1 MVKPPPPL
9 LVPPPEAREANGIG
23 NKLPETSR
31 YPVLVSGQVSFTTA
45 AAIRDV
51 EQVPQN
57 VYRIQVD
64 LKPRTRDKTFKDA
77 PWTLVARHFLSTIQL
92 QDEKAIIIRKKEN
105 TVVNKIT
112 SPEELP
118 ENPEIFERD
127 YAYDVQLKNNRLV
140 SFKILIATTKTYS
153 KTFKEGP
160 MYRKLTANEWFVK
173 YIRLESQGT
182 VAEIGN
188 LLYAHNRFVN
198 QADLITEIRQLIHPT
213 LCNEIDITVTKAN
226 EYYYEKDKKV
236 RVYTRW
242 PTVICPID
250 IASQLSQV
258 IMEKWELL
266 ESDEKFKNFNLRNI
280 KFVPRNKTLVPFSA
294 RIETIGKQ
302 NEFLRNYQDVTVIRN
317 CTDVSAEFTVTQK
330 MADLFGL
337 KERRG
342 HVISLRTFLRSWE
355 DHTTGRPAIV
365 AINRTN
371 NVHEYSLLT
380 GRENKTMIHEEII
393 KLVEELKGQSNFKQL
408 EVGGTKGMMTRTHHS
423 EKVKNYATQWLKSER
438 QFDQKPPTKVKNG
451 ETNKSEEED
460 INAWQTPPTINRKMT
475 KAAKQSIIVNYND
488 KDLIQT
494 YEDVVSKQKIVYD
507 DRRVTQ
513 EHTTAIPNYGNKKMR
528 NKNEE
533 RSDDTNSTTQLST
546 LTNSTYRERKLTTAQ
561 QVQEIISSKNFKD
574 MLSQIVAPQVSN
586 LIEPTVKKI
595 NQIETQVGE
604 LHDHVQNNH
613 HWQEQQTTRQEKIQ
627 TDVNDMTTSMQQVQ
641 ESMNMMMQMYME
653 REAPSGVKRPA
664 PKEITMMEARPSPQR
679 RQRKQ
684 SSNKNDTLITQES
697 VKETNYDS
705 DSDMA
710 HKPNQS
716 DETFLPRDKNDMSE
730 EEGES

>member
-1 MVKPPPPL
+1 MAALAK
-9 LVPPPEAREANGIG
+9 GTG
-23 NKLPETSR
+23 NRLPDTSK

-45 AAIRDV
+45 AAIRDI

-105 TVVNKIT
+105 TAVNKIT

-127 YAYDVQLKNNRLV
+127 YAYDVQLKNHRLV
-140 SFKILIATTKTYS
+140 SFKILIATTKTFS

-160 MYRKLTANEWFVK
+160 MYRKLTANEWYVK

-198 QADLITEIRQLIHPT
+198 QADLITELRQLIHPT

-226 EYYYEKDKKV
+226 EYYYENDKKV

-266 ESDEKFKNFNLRNI
+266 EKDGKFSNFNLRNI
-280 KFVPRNKTLVPFSA
+280 KFVPRNKTLVPFNA

-317 CTDVSAEFTVTQK
+317 CKDIAAEFTLTQK
-330 MADLFGL
+330 MADIFGL
-337 KERRG
+337 QEQRG
-342 HVISLRTFLRSWE
+342 HVLSLRTFLRSWE
-355 DHTTGRPAIV
+355 DHTTGRPAII

-371 NVHEYSLLT
+371 NVNEYSLLT
-380 GRENKTMIHEEII
+380 GKVNKTTIHEEII
-393 KLVEELKGQSNFKQL
+393 KLVEELKCQSHFRDL
-408 EVGGTKGMMTRTHHS
+408 EVGGTKGMMTRSHHS
-423 EKVKNYATQWLKSER
+423 ERVKDYATQWLTSER
-438 QFDQKPPTKVKNG
+438 IFDQKPSNKTSANESGKK
-451 ETNKSEEED
+451 ETDDKD
-460 INAWQTPPTINRKMT
+460 KWKTPPIINKRTTNAIKH
-475 KAAKQSIIVNYND
+475 SILVNYND
-488 KDLIQT
+488 KELVQT
-494 YEDVVSKQKIVYD
+494 YEDVVSKRKIINESNQQT
-507 DRRVTQ
+507 REQQIETPR
-513 EHTTAIPNYGNKKMR
+513 YGNKKMS
-528 NKNEE
+528 NTYNE
-533 RSDDTNSTTQLST
+533 RSDDTNSTMQLST

-574 MLSQIVAPQVSN
+574 MLSQIVAPQVNN

-613 HWQEQQTTRQEKIQ
+613 KWQEQQTNRQEKIQ
-627 TDVNDMTTSMQQVQ
+627 TDVNEMTTSMQQVQ
-641 ESMNMMMQMYME
+641 ESINMMMQMYME
-653 REAPSGVKRPA
+653 KEPPSGIKRSASKGQTPMDA
-664 PKEITMMEARPSPQR
+664 IPSPHR

-684 SSNKNDTLITQES
+684 LTNNNDTLITQES
-697 VKETNYDS
+697 VKEINYDS

-716 DETFLPRDKNDMSE
+716 DETFPPHNNNKQDMLE
-730 EEGES
+730 EEGGS